1 MNTPFGKLLEKSGFQ
16 KCFFIVV
23 LSSALIGAVIN
34 IHAASLLVDHVWVS
48 YLIGIAYAVLGV
60 VSLLQNKIAEKYNN
74 KKLEIL
80 IGFYSCFFIYNFM
93 ILVLGWVFLHLLPFS
108 PHAQAIGVLLLDI
121 LSIAVVLMGYL
132 HAKKIS
138 CVSYSVHLGVKNA
151 PYRIAMLSDIHL
163 GVFVDEKHIR
173 RMVDKVN
180 RLNPD
185 LIVICG
191 DIIDVN
197 NHILEDNSSLERIG
211 KLFCEM
217 RAKDGVFAVVGN
229 HDPNISNRAFQKF
242 LSDAHIT
249 LLHNQVVRLPD
260 FYLIGRTDPTHNE
273 RCPMEQ
279 LSKEISSDIPA
290 VVLDHNPIGISEAAE
305 YGADL
310 VLSGHTHKGQFVPVT
325 YFTKLANGKHFFY
338 GYEQFGKTQAI
349 ISSGAGY
356 FQLPVRIG
364 TDNEVVKIELL

>member
-132 HAKKIS
+132 HAKK
-138 CVSYSVHLGVKNA
+138 K
-151 PYRIAMLSDIHL
+151 
-163 GVFVDEKHIR
+163 
-173 RMVDKVN
+173 
-180 RLNPD
+180 
-185 LIVICG
+185 
-191 DIIDVN
+191 
-197 NHILEDNSSLERIG
+197 
-211 KLFCEM
+211 
-217 RAKDGVFAVVGN
+217 
-229 HDPNISNRAFQKF
+229 
-242 LSDAHIT
+242 
-249 LLHNQVVRLPD
+249 
-260 FYLIGRTDPTHNE
+260 IGRAH
-273 RCPMEQ
+273 
-279 LSKEISSDIPA
+279 
-290 VVLDHNPIGISEAAE
+290 V
-305 YGADL
+305 
-310 VLSGHTHKGQFVPVT
+310 
-325 YFTKLANGKHFFY
+325 
-338 GYEQFGKTQAI
+338 
-349 ISSGAGY
+349 
-356 FQLPVRIG
+356 
-364 TDNEVVKIELL
+364 

>member
-1 MNTPFGKLLEKSGFQ
+1 MNTPFGKLLEKNSFK
-16 KCFFIVV
+16 KCFFIAIL
-23 LSSALIGAVIN
+23 LSSFIGAVIN
-34 IHAASLLVDHVWVS
+34 IHAVGLLVNHVWVS
-48 YLIGIAYAVLGV
+48 YLIGIAYAVLGI
-60 VSLLQNKIAEKYNN
+60 VSLLQNKIAERCNN

-93 ILVLGWVFLHLLPFS
+93 ILVLGRIFLGLFPFS
-108 PHAQAIGVLLLDI
+108 PHAQAVGVLLLDI

-132 HAKKIS
+132 HAKKIT
-138 CVSYSVHLGVKNA
+138 CTSYSVNLGIKNA

-163 GVFVDEKHIR
+163 GVFVDEKHISR
-173 RMVDKVN
+173 IVDKIN
-180 RLNPD
+180 RLKPD

-197 NHILEDNSSLERIG
+197 NHILTDDNSLDRIS
-211 KLFCEM
+211 KIFREM
-217 RAKDGVFAVVGN
+217 RSKDGVFAVAGN
-229 HDPNISNRAFQKF
+229 HDPKISNERFQKF
-242 LSDAHIT
+242 LSDSHIT
-249 LLHNQVVRLPD
+249 LLHNQVIRLSD
-260 FYLIGRTDPTHNE
+260 FYLIGRTDPTNNE
-273 RCPMEQ
+273 RSSMQQ
-279 LSKEISSDIPA
+279 LSKEILAA
-290 VVLDHNPIGISEAAE
+290 VPTIVLDHNPNGIPEAAE

-364 TDNEVVKIELL
+364 TDNEIVDIRLF